1 MNNWVK
7 KCVALHSALNLNGFV
22 FFGGIN
28 LILLQ
33 AVFFF
38 KFNCH
43 LVLWF
48 LNANKEIMIVF
59 IER

>member
-1 MNNWVK
+1 M
-7 KCVALHSALNLNGFV
+7 ALRTALNLNGFV
-22 FFGGIN
+22 FFLGIN

-48 LNANKEIMIVF
+48 LNADKETMIVV